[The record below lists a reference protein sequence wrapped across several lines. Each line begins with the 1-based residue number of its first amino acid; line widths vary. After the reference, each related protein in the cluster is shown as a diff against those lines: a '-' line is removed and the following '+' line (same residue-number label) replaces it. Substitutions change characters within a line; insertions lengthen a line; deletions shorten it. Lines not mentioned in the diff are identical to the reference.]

1 MFPGGRILK
10 VVSKLMT
17 GLKWTAIIGVV
28 LFLGFI
34 GLDKLLPLPDTNH
47 DWSTLVVAR
56 DGTPL
61 RAFADKRGVWRYP
74 VKLDDVSPRYIE
86 ALINYED
93 RWFWH
98 HPGVNPAAL
107 LRAAWQS
114 IRAGRIVSGGSTLTM
129 QVARLIDPHS
139 RSLGG
144 KIKQMFRALQLE
156 YHYSKRQILTLYLN
170 LAPFGGPV
178 EGVQAASYRYFGK
191 PARELSHSEAA
202 LLAVLPQSPSRL
214 RPDRY
219 PGRARKAR
227 DKGIRRLVRFQVWSK
242 KILAEAAGEP
252 VTADAQG
259 TRLMAPLLARRLKQ
273 QRLKRGIRG
282 GVIRTTIDADLQ
294 AGLEQKLKAW
304 QTTLPDDSSTAVLV
318 VDNHTLS
325 VRAYIG
331 SVDFFNRQR
340 FGHIDM
346 VRAIRS
352 PGSTL
357 KPFLYGLAIEQ
368 GLVHSKSLLTDV
380 PQTVD
385 GYRPGNFNG
394 QYTGPVS
401 VTRAL
406 QMSLN
411 VPAVDLLQR
420 YGMVR
425 FVSRLRNGHLRL
437 RIPQNK
443 PNLSVILGGAGTSLE
458 SLVMAYSA
466 FARGGLSGDLR
477 FTAQQKSRDY
487 RMLDRGAAW
496 IIRDILE
503 SRGRPGLP
511 NEGLDMSA
519 SRQVAWKTG
528 TSYGYRDAWA
538 IGVTDRY
545 TIGVWVGRPDGTPMP
560 GHYGAV
566 TAAPLLFD
574 IVDSLPDRRLWAE
587 RPARPA
593 TVSKAEICWPLG
605 TQRKSLPANLCH
617 QQHTAW
623 ILKGQVPPTLP
634 DRTQKVWSGNRVSYW
649 INPKTGKRVMAGF
662 RINKRIRREAAR
674 WPAAVEP
681 WLAGRLR
688 KLAALPGI
696 DPACKGVT
704 IQSTRSLKIDG
715 VQNGSTLHKPG
726 NDSKPLSVSVGV
738 LGGEG
743 DLYWLVNGKLA
754 AQSRVYQRVVLRFDH
769 AGRYEITVADSRGQY
784 DRVIVN
790 VLE

>member
-1 MFPGGRILK
+1 MPVNRIL
-10 VVSKLMT
+10 MT
-17 GLKWTAIIGVV
+17 IFRRLLRWLKWTAIVCVV

-34 GLDKLLPLPDTNH
+34 GLDKLLPLPDTQR
-47 DWSTLVVAR
+47 DFSTLVVAK

-74 VKLDDVSPRYIE
+74 VKLEDVSPRYIE

-93 RWFWH
+93 RWFWY
-98 HPGVNPAAL
+98 HPGINPGAM

-114 IRAGRIVSGGSTLTM
+114 LRAGRIVSGGSTLTM
-129 QVARLIDPHS
+129 QVARLIDPHR

-144 KIKQMFRALQLE
+144 KLKQMFRALQLE
-156 YHYSKRQILTLYLN
+156 YHYSKRQILTMYLN

-191 PARELSHSEAA
+191 PVKELSHSEAA

-219 PGRARKAR
+219 PKRARRAR
-227 DKGIRRLVRFQVWSK
+227 DKVIRRLVRFRVWPK
-242 KILAEAAGEP
+242 KILAEAVGEP
-252 VTADAQG
+252 VVAEANG
-259 TRLMAPLLARRLKQ
+259 SRMMAPLLARRLKQ
-273 QRLKRGIRG
+273 GRHKRGIQG
-282 GVIRTTIDADLQ
+282 GVITTTIDADLQ
-294 AGLEQKLKAW
+294 AGLEQKLRAW
-304 QTTLPDDSSTAVLV
+304 QASLPDDSSTAVLV
-318 VDNHTLS
+318 VDNRTLA

-340 FGHIDM
+340 FGHVDM

-357 KPFLYGLAIEQ
+357 KPFLYGFAIEQ
-368 GLVHSKSLLTDV
+368 GLVHSKSLLVDV
-380 PQTVD
+380 PQTVE

-394 QYTGPVS
+394 QYNGPVS

-420 YGMVR
+420 YGIVR

-437 RIPQNK
+437 YIPQDK

-458 SLVMAYSA
+458 SLVMAYAA

-477 FTAQQKSRDY
+477 FTVAQPSSDY
-487 RMLDRGAAW
+487 RMLDKGAAW
-496 IIRDILE
+496 IIRTILE
-503 SRGRPGLP
+503 AQGRPGLP
-511 NEGLDMSA
+511 REGLDMSA
-519 SRQVAWKTG
+519 SRRVAWKTG

-560 GHYGAV
+560 GHYGAI

-587 RPARPA
+587 RPERPA
-593 TVSKAEICWPLG
+593 TVSKAVICWPLG
-605 TQRKSLPANLCH
+605 TRLQRSSAGLCH

-634 DRTQKVWSGNRVSYW
+634 DRTQKVWSGNRISYW
-649 INPKTGKRVMAGF
+649 INPKTGKRVMAGC
-662 RINKRIRREAAR
+662 RVSKRSRREAAR
-674 WPAAVEP
+674 WPASVEP
-681 WLAGRLR
+681 WLSGRLR
-688 KLAALPGI
+688 KLAALPAI

-715 VQNGSTLHKPG
+715 VQNGATLHKP
-726 NDSKPLSVSVGV
+726 DSDNKPLSISIGV

-743 DLYWLVNGKLA
+743 NLYWLVNGKLA
-754 AQSRVYQRVVLRFDH
+754 TQSRVYQRVLLHFDQ

-784 DRVIVN
+784 DRVVVN
-790 VLE
+790 VLK